1 MLDGICK
8 SIYITKIKGIKLKAV
23 SKKLIK
29 KLQNRDA
36 DAFRI
41 IFDYYSSKIYYL
53 ALKYTQNID
62 DSNDCVQEVF
72 LRILN
77 HIQDFNI
84 QKANFGT
91 WVYTI
96 TMNYLKDKM
105 KCDCRRKKVY
115 CLDNDTVYEKG
126 VSSDIHTNIQLSEI
140 EKAVGEESYQ
150 ILLLKVGLHMTFDEI
165 SRELGETPSKIKRIY
180 YSAYEKARE
189 YVKRGD
195 MNEKSR

>member
-115 CLDNDTVYEKG
+115 CLDNDTVYEMG

-165 SRELGETPSKIKRIY
+165 SRELGETPSKIK
-180 YSAYEKARE
+180 K
-189 YVKRGD
+189 
-195 MNEKSR
+195 NLL

>member
-1 MLDGICK
+1 
-8 SIYITKIKGIKLKAV
+8 
-23 SKKLIK
+23 
-29 KLQNRDA
+29 
-36 DAFRI
+36 
-41 IFDYYSSKIYYL
+41 
-53 ALKYTQNID
+53 
-62 DSNDCVQEVF
+62 
-72 LRILN
+72 
-77 HIQDFNI
+77 
-84 QKANFGT
+84 
-91 WVYTI
+91 
-96 TMNYLKDKM
+96 MNYLKDKM

-115 CLDNDTVYEKG
+115 CLDNDTVYEMG

-165 SRELGETPSKIKRIY
+165 KRIY

>member
-1 MLDGICK
+1 M
-8 SIYITKIKGIKLKAV
+8 KAV

-29 KLQNRDA
+29 KLKDRDA

-53 ALKYTQNID
+53 AFKYTHNID

-91 WVYTI
+91 WIYTI

-105 KCDCRRKKVY
+105 KCDSRRKNVY
-115 CLDNDTVYEKG
+115 CLDNDTVYETG
-126 VSSDIHTNIQLSEI
+126 VSSDIHTNIQLAEI
-140 EKAVGEESYQ
+140 EKVVGEESYK
-150 ILLLKVGLHMTFDEI
+150 ILLLKVGLNMTFDEI
-165 SRELGETPSKIKRIY
+165 SQELGDNPSKIKRIY
-180 YSAYEKARE
+180 YNAYKKAKE
-189 YVKRGD
+189 YVERGD
-195 MNEKSR
+195 INEKSK

>member
-1 MLDGICK
+1 
-8 SIYITKIKGIKLKAV
+8 
-23 SKKLIK
+23 
-29 KLQNRDA
+29 
-36 DAFRI
+36 
-41 IFDYYSSKIYYL
+41 
-53 ALKYTQNID
+53 
-62 DSNDCVQEVF
+62 
-72 LRILN
+72 
-77 HIQDFNI
+77 
-84 QKANFGT
+84 
-91 WVYTI
+91 
-96 TMNYLKDKM
+96 M
-105 KCDCRRKKVY
+105 KCDCRRKKGY
-115 CLDNDTVYEKG
+115 CLDNDTVYETG